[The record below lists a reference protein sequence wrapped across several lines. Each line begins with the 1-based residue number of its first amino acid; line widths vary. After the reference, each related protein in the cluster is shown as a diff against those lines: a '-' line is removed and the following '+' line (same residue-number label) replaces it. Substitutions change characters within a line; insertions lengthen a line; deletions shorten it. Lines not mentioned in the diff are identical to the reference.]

1 MTDREFLYATL
12 PAVTDP
18 GALADYDIVLD
29 ATGHFRTVSQA
40 WHGPDGVEPHCLP
53 GALPLSL
60 FGDAG
65 YGTDLPDVDLVPP
78 IVLLG
83 RLGDGHHLVL
93 RRDGATVDVFGGTG
107 RFGTAELIEPADVRA
122 GDVLVLEDGRAHRVA
137 ADRTLRALRTGDWS
151 DAPGIRPIPLDRYL
165 HERDLDTLPLT
176 VLR

>member
-1 MTDREFLYATL
+1 MTDRESLYATL
-12 PAVTDP
+12 PAVADP
-18 GALADYDIVLD
+18 WQLADHDVVLD
-29 ATGHFRTVSQA
+29 ATGLFRTVSQA

-65 YGTDLPDVDLVPP
+65 YGTDLPDVVLVPP

-83 RLGDGHHLVL
+83 RLGDGFHLTL
-93 RRDGATVDVFGGTG
+93 RRDGTTVDAFGGNG
-107 RFGTAELIEPADVRA
+107 RFRTAELIEPADVHA

-137 ADRTLRALRTGDWS
+137 AGRMLRALRTEDWS
-151 DAPGIRPIPLDRYL
+151 DTPGTAPVPLDRYL
-165 HERDLDTLPLT
+165 DERDLDTLPLT